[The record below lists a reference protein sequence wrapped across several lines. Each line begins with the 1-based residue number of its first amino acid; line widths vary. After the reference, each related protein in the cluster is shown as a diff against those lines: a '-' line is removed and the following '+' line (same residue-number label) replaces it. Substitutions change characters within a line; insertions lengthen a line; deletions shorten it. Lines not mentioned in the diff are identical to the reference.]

1 MKPLAARTGNL
12 DEIKIK
18 EFDGLCR
25 KVRYLTVDAIG
36 RLGVGHLGGSMSV
49 VETLVV
55 LYFNHMNVDPADPK
69 KEGRDRF
76 VLSKGHAGP
85 ALYATLA
92 CKGFFDE
99 KLLETL
105 NGPRTLLP
113 SHVDMN
119 LTPGV
124 DMTAGSLGQGFSC
137 AVGIAIGS
145 KLKNDHATIY
155 AIIGDGESDEGII
168 WEAAMFASHRKLD
181 NLIAFTDYNG
191 MQLDGETRQ
200 INDLEPLA
208 DKWRAFGWNVFES
221 PGHDLAAID
230 EAVCRAKRRNGRPT
244 MIILRTLK
252 GKGVSFLEQTW
263 RNNHNVV
270 VSPQQHRQALEE
282 LGGCADV

>member
-1 MKPLAARTGNL
+1 M

-18 EFDGLCR
+18 ELVELCR
-25 KVRYLTVDAIG
+25 KVRHLTVDAIG

-55 LYFNHMNVDPADPK
+55 LYFNHLNVDPGNPK

-92 CKGFFDE
+92 CKGFFEE

-105 NGPRTLLP
+105 NQPYTLLP

-119 LTPGV
+119 LTPGI

-145 KLKNDHATIY
+145 KLKNDSAMIY
-155 AIIGDGESDEGII
+155 TIIGDGESNEGII
-168 WEAAMFASHRKLD
+168 WEAAMFASHRKLE

-191 MQLDGETRQ
+191 MQLDGETRD
-200 INDLEPLA
+200 INDLEPLS
-208 DKWRAFGWNVFES
+208 DKWQAFGWNVFES
-221 PGHDLAAID
+221 PGHDVAAID
-230 EAVCRAKRRNGRPT
+230 EAINKAKKRNGKPS
-244 MIILRTLK
+244 MIILHTHK
-252 GKGVSFLEQTW
+252 GKGVSFLEQSW

-270 VSPQQHRQALEE
+270 ISPEQHRQALEE
-282 LGGCADV
+282 LGERANV